1 MALVANFSVVPPL
14 FSSVKNFEFF
24 MANVLT
30 CHNDIPNDLVLITCQ
45 HLVVES
51 INSYLSPAVWLET
64 FQDLN
69 STFRLYM
76 LYMSS
81 CFWLLQ
87 VKSRDLSQAEKERT
101 ACKASKLTKWQLFSL
116 KMTTSTILSENVIL
130 CICSTCNNIYMSLVK
145 WNNSRNS
152 RQKMRT

>member
-51 INSYLSPAVWLET
+51 INSYLSPAVWLES

-69 STFRLYM
+69 STFRLNM

-101 ACKASKLTKWQLFSL
+101 ACKASKLTK
-116 KMTTSTILSENVIL
+116 
-130 CICSTCNNIYMSLVK
+130 
-145 WNNSRNS
+145 
-152 RQKMRT
+152 